1 MKAADIVNRPAVGGQ
16 SQSCQHLLGRQHG
29 RELLLCAF
37 LSNAMSKEWLL
48 GNHHIIQTLPMTRKQ
63 SPGAL
68 FSISAVVPVY
78 QCAERFPRHLD
89 ALEAFSRKV
98 RELIWVIT
106 HSEDGSHRLA
116 FEAAN
121 RLGGKVMEVPRGLYQ
136 AWNTGIAAAE
146 GDFIY
151 MSTIGDTIGEAGL
164 TRLAGILE
172 TAKADLVISPPEIYP
187 ATYHHRSVT
196 AHWPLF
202 RFSDALAPYA
212 LRRIPRP
219 HAMLMQILSGASGL
233 AGSCASCLFRT
244 SVVRNRPFPTDYHH
258 YGDTAWMY
266 LNLPGVDLAYC
277 PEKVARFWI
286 HDPKIHRVVDKKQIY
301 SLSAELCVHLPGEE
315 QELVRR
321 WIDSMIDIDAY
332 RGPSPLCPWWLSP
345 DAWRSRWRRDQIQ
358 AELTR
363 KLF

>member
-1 MKAADIVNRPAVGGQ
+1 MP
-16 SQSCQHLLGRQHG
+16 
-29 RELLLCAF
+29 
-37 LSNAMSKEWLL
+37 KEWLL
-48 GNHHIIQTLPMTRKQ
+48 ASHHIIQTLPMNRKQ
-63 SPGAL
+63 GLGTPC
-68 FSISAVVPVY
+68 SISVVVPVY
-78 QCAERFPRHLD
+78 QCAERLSHHLV

-98 RELIWVIT
+98 HELIWVIT
-106 HSEDGSHRLA
+106 RSEDGSHHLA
-116 FEAAN
+116 LEAAN
-121 RLGGKVMEVPRGLYQ
+121 RLGGRVIEAPRGLYQ

-151 MSTIGDTIGEAGL
+151 MSTVGDTIGELGL

-187 ATYHHRSVT
+187 PTHHHRSVT

-202 RFSDALAPYA
+202 RFSDVLAPYA
-212 LRRIPRP
+212 QRRIPRP
-219 HAMLMQILSGASGL
+219 HAMLMQILAGASGL

-244 SVVRNRPFPTDYHH
+244 SAFRKRLFPTDYHH

-266 LNLPGVDLAYC
+266 LNLPGIDLAYC

-286 HDPKIHRVVDKKQIY
+286 HDPQIHRVVDKKQIY
-301 SLSAELCVHLPGEE
+301 SLSTKLSVHLPGEE

-321 WIDSMIDIDAY
+321 LIDSLVHIDAH
-332 RGPSPLCPWWLSP
+332 RGQGLFCPWWLST
-345 DAWRSRWRRDQIQ
+345 DAWRSRWIRNRVQSQLI
-358 AELTR
+358 R